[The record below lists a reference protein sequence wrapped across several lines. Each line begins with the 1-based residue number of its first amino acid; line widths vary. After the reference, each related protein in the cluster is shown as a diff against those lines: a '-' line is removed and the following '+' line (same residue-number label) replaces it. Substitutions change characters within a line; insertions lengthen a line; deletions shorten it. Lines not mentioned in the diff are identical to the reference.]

1 MKLFDKK
8 IGNQTVNFNGRKVIF
23 VNSVAE
29 VDDAFGAEV
38 LKMGFPDLYEFGK
51 QPVYETPKEIQMK
64 TDFSEK
70 EEWYKGECSRLR
82 NIADS
87 RKKQV
92 EDLEAEVKLWKEEYE
107 KEKSARLALLEN
119 LSKDSEVIPDKPED
133 TELEQPKG
141 DEQEGDGDV
150 EQEQPINDEQEGET
164 SVMDRTLPC
173 DTSDDDLR
181 DELSSLK
188 KDELIAFAEGNGLV
202 IEEPTK
208 MTKAEI
214 IEYIVESTK

>member
-8 IGNQTVNFNGRKVIF
+8 IGNQTVNFNGRKVTF

-29 VDDAFGAEV
+29 VDDSFGAEI
-38 LKMGFPDLYEFGK
+38 LKMGFADLYELGK

-92 EDLEAEVKLWKEEYE
+92 EDLESEVKLWKEEYE
-107 KEKSARLALLEN
+107 KEKAARLALVEN
-119 LSKDSEVIPDKPED
+119 LSRATESAPEVPDE
-133 TELEQPKG
+133 TEPEQPKNEEQSG
-141 DEQEGDGDV
+141 EEEVVDEAASE
-150 EQEQPINDEQEGET
+150 ET
-164 SVMDRTLPC
+164 SDEA
-173 DTSDDDLR
+173 LR
-181 DELSSLK
+181 EELASLK
-188 KDELIAFAEGNGLV
+188 KDELLVFAKDNGLEV
-202 IEEPTK
+202 DGLEER
-208 MTKAEI
+208 TKAEI
-214 IEYIVESTK
+214 IEFIVESTK

>member
-8 IGNQTVNFNGRKVIF
+8 IGNQTVNFNGRKVTF

-29 VDDAFGAEV
+29 VDDAFGAEI

-51 QPVYETPKEIQMK
+51 QPIYETPKEIQMK

-92 EDLEAEVKLWKEEYE
+92 EALEAEVKLWKEEYE
-107 KEKSARLALLEN
+107 KEKSARLALVEN
-119 LSKDSEVIPDKPED
+119 LLKDSEVMPDKPEV
-133 TELEQPKG
+133 TEPEQPK
-141 DEQEGDGDV
+141 
-150 EQEQPINDEQEGET
+150 NDEQEGET
-164 SVMDRTLPC
+164 SMMGNTLPC

-181 DELSSLK
+181 DELSPLK

-202 IEEPTK
+202 IEEPSK

>member
-1 MKLFDKK
+1 MKLFDRK
-8 IGNQTVNFNGRKVIF
+8 IGNQTVNFNGRKVVF

-29 VDDAFGAEV
+29 VDDTFGEEM
-38 LKMGFPDLYEFGK
+38 LKMGFADLYELGK

-70 EEWYKGECSRLR
+70 EEWYKGECARLR

-107 KEKSARLALLEN
+107 KEKTARLALVEN
-119 LSKDSEVIPDKPED
+119 LSRSAEPAPEVPEGTEPEQPED
-133 TELEQPKG
+133 
-141 DEQEGDGDV
+141 DEQGGEV
-150 EQEQPINDEQEGET
+150 ESMSEET
-164 SVMDRTLPC
+164 
-173 DTSDDDLR
+173 LR
-181 DELSSLK
+181 DELASLK
-188 KDELIAFAEGNGLV
+188 KDELLTFARDNGLEV
-202 IEEPTK
+202 DGLEK
-208 MTKAEI
+208 RTKAEI

>member
-8 IGNQTVNFNGRKVIF
+8 IGNQIVNFNGKKVAF

-29 VDDAFGAEV
+29 VDDAFGAEI
-38 LKMGFPDLYEFGK
+38 LKMGFPDIYEFGK

-107 KEKSARLALLEN
+107 KEKAARLALVEN
-119 LSKDSEVIPDKPED
+119 LSKEDKSTSEAFEEVGSTHETSDGV
-133 TELEQPKG
+133 ELNQSE
-141 DEQEGDGDV
+141 
-150 EQEQPINDEQEGET
+150 NDEQGSEEEVKGENVSGET
-164 SVMDRTLPC
+164 SDEA
-173 DTSDDDLR
+173 LR
-181 DELSSLK
+181 EELASLK
-188 KDELIAFAEGNGLV
+188 KDELLAFAKDNGLEV
-202 IEEPTK
+202 DGLDK
-208 MTKAEI
+208 RTKAEI
-214 IEYIVESTK
+214 IEYIVESVE

>member
-8 IGNQTVNFNGRKVIF
+8 IGNQTVNFNGRKVTF

-29 VDDAFGAEV
+29 VDDSFGAEI
-38 LKMGFPDLYEFGK
+38 LKMGFADLYELGK

-92 EDLEAEVKLWKEEYE
+92 EDLESEVKLWKEEYE
-107 KEKSARLALLEN
+107 KEKAARLALVEN
-119 LSKDSEVIPDKPED
+119 LSRATESTPEVPDE
-133 TELEQPKG
+133 TEPEQPKNEEQSG
-141 DEQEGDGDV
+141 EEEVVDEAAPE
-150 EQEQPINDEQEGET
+150 ET
-164 SVMDRTLPC
+164 SDEA
-173 DTSDDDLR
+173 LR
-181 DELSSLK
+181 EELASLK
-188 KDELIAFAEGNGLV
+188 KDELLAFAKDNGLE
-202 IEEPTK
+202 IDGLEK
-208 MTKAEI
+208 KTKADI
-214 IEYIVESTK
+214 IEFIVESTK

>member
-8 IGNQTVNFNGRKVIF
+8 IGNQTVNFNGRKVTF

-29 VDDAFGAEV
+29 VDDSFGAEI
-38 LKMGFPDLYEFGK
+38 LKMGFADLYELGK

-92 EDLEAEVKLWKEEYE
+92 EDLESEVKLWKEEYE
-107 KEKSARLALLEN
+107 KEKAARLALVEN
-119 LSKDSEVIPDKPED
+119 LSRATESAPEVPEE
-133 TELEQPKG
+133 TEPEQPKNEEQSG
-141 DEQEGDGDV
+141 EEEVVDEAAPE
-150 EQEQPINDEQEGET
+150 ET
-164 SVMDRTLPC
+164 SDEA
-173 DTSDDDLR
+173 LR
-181 DELSSLK
+181 EELASLK
-188 KDELIAFAEGNGLV
+188 KDELLAFAKDNGLE
-202 IEEPTK
+202 IDGLEK
-208 MTKAEI
+208 RTKADI
-214 IEYIVESTK
+214 IEFIVESTK

>member
-8 IGNQTVNFNGRKVIF
+8 IGNQTVNFNGRKVTF

-29 VDDAFGAEV
+29 VDDAFGAEI
-38 LKMGFPDLYEFGK
+38 LKMGFADLYELGK

-92 EDLEAEVKLWKEEYE
+92 EDLESEVKLWKEEYE
-107 KEKSARLALLEN
+107 KEKAARLALVEN
-119 LSKDSEVIPDKPED
+119 LSRATEPAPEVPEE
-133 TELEQPKG
+133 TEPEQPK
-141 DEQEGDGDV
+141 
-150 EQEQPINDEQEGET
+150 NDEQGGEEEVADEAASEET
-164 SVMDRTLPC
+164 SDEA
-173 DTSDDDLR
+173 LR
-181 DELSSLK
+181 EELASLK
-188 KDELIAFAEGNGLV
+188 KDELFAFAKDNGLE
-202 IEEPTK
+202 IDGLEK
-208 MTKAEI
+208 RTKADI
-214 IEYIVESTK
+214 IEFIVESTK

>member
-8 IGNQTVNFNGRKVIF
+8 IGNQIVNFNGKKVAF

-29 VDDAFGAEV
+29 VDDAFGAEI
-38 LKMGFPDLYEFGK
+38 LKMGFPDIYEFGK

-107 KEKSARLALLEN
+107 KEKAARLALVEN
-119 LSKDSEVIPDKPED
+119 LSKEDKSTSEMLEEVES
-133 TELEQPKG
+133 THETSEEVELKQSE
-141 DEQEGDGDV
+141 
-150 EQEQPINDEQEGET
+150 NDEQSSEEEVKGENVSGET
-164 SVMDRTLPC
+164 SDEA
-173 DTSDDDLR
+173 LR
-181 DELSSLK
+181 EELASLK
-188 KDELIAFAEGNGLV
+188 KDELLAFAKDNGLEV
-202 IEEPTK
+202 DGLDK
-208 MTKAEI
+208 RTKAEI
-214 IEYIVESTK
+214 IEYIVESVE

>member
-8 IGNQTVNFNGRKVIF
+8 IGNQTVNFNGKKVAF

-29 VDDAFGAEV
+29 VDDAFGAEI

-92 EDLEAEVKLWKEEYE
+92 EDLEAEVKLWKDEYE
-107 KEKSARLALLEN
+107 KEKLARLALVEN
-119 LSKDSEVIPDKPED
+119 LSKEVESTHEIPEEVELKPSE
-133 TELEQPKG
+133 
-141 DEQEGDGDV
+141 
-150 EQEQPINDEQEGET
+150 NDEQGSGEEVKDENVSGET
-164 SVMDRTLPC
+164 SDEA
-173 DTSDDDLR
+173 LR
-181 DELSSLK
+181 EELASLK
-188 KDELIAFAEGNGLV
+188 KDELLAFAKDNGLEV
-202 IEEPTK
+202 DGLDK
-208 MTKAEI
+208 RTKAEI
-214 IEYIVESTK
+214 IEYIVESVE

>member
-8 IGNQTVNFNGRKVIF
+8 IGNQTVNFNGRKVTF

-29 VDDAFGAEV
+29 VDDAFGVEI

-107 KEKSARLALLEN
+107 KEKSARLALIEN

-133 TELEQPKG
+133 TESEQPK
-141 DEQEGDGDV
+141 
-150 EQEQPINDEQEGET
+150 NDEHEDDANMEHSESGEHENDGSAT
-164 SVMDRTLPC
+164 A
-173 DTSDDDLR
+173 DDDLR

-202 IEEPTK
+202 IEDPSK

>member
-8 IGNQTVNFNGRKVIF
+8 IGNQTVNFNGRKVTF

-29 VDDAFGAEV
+29 VDDVFGAEI
-38 LKMGFPDLYEFGK
+38 LKMGFADLYELGK

-70 EEWYKGECSRLR
+70 EEWYKGECARLR

-107 KEKSARLALLEN
+107 KEKMARLALVEN
-119 LSKDSEVIPDKPED
+119 LSRDAEPTPEISGEH
-133 TELEQPKG
+133 ELEQPK
-141 DEQEGDGDV
+141 
-150 EQEQPINDEQEGET
+150 NDEQDREEETTGEVASEET
-164 SVMDRTLPC
+164 SDETL
-173 DTSDDDLR
+173 R
-181 DELSSLK
+181 EELASLK
-188 KDELIAFAEGNGLV
+188 KDELLAFAKDNGLEV
-202 IEEPTK
+202 DGLEK
-208 MTKAEI
+208 RTKADI
-214 IEYIVESTK
+214 IEFIVESTK

>member
-8 IGNQTVNFNGRKVIF
+8 IGNQTVNFNGRKVTF

-29 VDDAFGAEV
+29 VDDAFGAEI

-107 KEKSARLALLEN
+107 KEKLARLSLVEN
-119 LSKDSEVIPDKPED
+119 LSKDSEVMLDKPEV
-133 TELEQPKG
+133 TEPEQPK
-141 DEQEGDGDV
+141 
-150 EQEQPINDEQEGET
+150 NDEQEGET
-164 SVMDRTLPC
+164 SMMGNTLPC
-173 DTSDDDLR
+173 DTPDDDLR

-202 IEEPTK
+202 IEEPSK

>member
-8 IGNQTVNFNGRKVIF
+8 IGNQTVNFNGRKVTF

-29 VDDAFGAEV
+29 VDDVFGAEI
-38 LKMGFPDLYEFGK
+38 LKMGFADLYELGK

-70 EEWYKGECSRLR
+70 EEWYKGECARLR

-107 KEKSARLALLEN
+107 KEKAARLALVEN
-119 LSKDSEVIPDKPED
+119 LSRDAEPTPEIPEEHE
-133 TELEQPKG
+133 TEQPK
-141 DEQEGDGDV
+141 
-150 EQEQPINDEQEGET
+150 NDEQGGEEGVAGKDASEET
-164 SVMDRTLPC
+164 SDEA
-173 DTSDDDLR
+173 LR
-181 DELSSLK
+181 EELASLK
-188 KDELIAFAEGNGLV
+188 KDELLAFAKDNGLEV
-202 IEEPTK
+202 DGLEK
-208 MTKAEI
+208 RTKADI
-214 IEYIVESTK
+214 IEFIVESTK

>member
-8 IGNQTVNFNGRKVIF
+8 IGNQIVNFNGRKVTF

-29 VDDAFGAEV
+29 VDDVFGAEI
-38 LKMGFPDLYEFGK
+38 LKMGFADLYELGK

-70 EEWYKGECSRLR
+70 EEWYKGECARLR

-107 KEKSARLALLEN
+107 KEKMARLALVEN
-119 LSKDSEVIPDKPED
+119 LSRGAEPTPEISEEHEP
-133 TELEQPKG
+133 EQPKT
-141 DEQEGDGDV
+141 DEQGSEEEVTGEV
-150 EQEQPINDEQEGET
+150 APEET
-164 SVMDRTLPC
+164 SDEA
-173 DTSDDDLR
+173 LR
-181 DELSSLK
+181 EELASLK
-188 KDELIAFAEGNGLV
+188 KDELLAFAKDNGLEV
-202 IEEPTK
+202 DGLEK
-208 MTKAEI
+208 RTKADI
-214 IEYIVESTK
+214 IEFIVESTK

>member
-8 IGNQTVNFNGRKVIF
+8 IGNQIVNFNGKKVAF

-29 VDDAFGAEV
+29 VDDAFGAEI
-38 LKMGFPDLYEFGK
+38 LKMGFPDIYEFGK

-107 KEKSARLALLEN
+107 KEKAARLALVEN
-119 LSKDSEVIPDKPED
+119 LSKEDKSTSEALEEVGSTHETSDEVEV
-133 TELEQPKG
+133 ELNQSE
-141 DEQEGDGDV
+141 
-150 EQEQPINDEQEGET
+150 NDEQSSEEEVKGENVSGET
-164 SVMDRTLPC
+164 SDEA
-173 DTSDDDLR
+173 LR
-181 DELSSLK
+181 EELASLK
-188 KDELIAFAEGNGLV
+188 KDELLAFAKDNGLEV
-202 IEEPTK
+202 DGLDK
-208 MTKAEI
+208 RTKAEI
-214 IEYIVESTK
+214 IEYIVESVE

>member
-8 IGNQTVNFNGRKVIF
+8 IGNQTVNFNGRKVTF

-29 VDDAFGAEV
+29 VDDAFGAEI
-38 LKMGFPDLYEFGK
+38 LKMGFADLYELGK

-92 EDLEAEVKLWKEEYE
+92 EDLELEVKLWKEEYE
-107 KEKSARLALLEN
+107 KEKAARLALVEN
-119 LSKDSEVIPDKPED
+119 LSREAEPAPEVPEE
-133 TELEQPKG
+133 TESEQPK
-141 DEQEGDGDV
+141 
-150 EQEQPINDEQEGET
+150 NDEQGNEEEVAEEAAPEET
-164 SVMDRTLPC
+164 S
-173 DTSDDDLR
+173 
-181 DELSSLK
+181 DEALCEELASLK
-188 KDELIAFAEGNGLV
+188 KDELLTFAKDNGL
-202 IEEPTK
+202 ETDGLDK
-208 MTKAEI
+208 RTKADI
-214 IEYIVESTK
+214 IEFIVESTK

>member
-8 IGNQTVNFNGRKVIF
+8 IGNQIVNFNGKKVAF

-29 VDDAFGAEV
+29 VDDAFGAEI
-38 LKMGFPDLYEFGK
+38 LKMGFPDIYEFGK

-107 KEKSARLALLEN
+107 KEKAARLAFVEN
-119 LSKDSEVIPDKPED
+119 LSKEDKSTSEAFEEVGSTHETSDEV
-133 TELEQPKG
+133 ELNQSE
-141 DEQEGDGDV
+141 
-150 EQEQPINDEQEGET
+150 NDEQGSEEEVKGENVSGET
-164 SVMDRTLPC
+164 SDEA
-173 DTSDDDLR
+173 LR
-181 DELSSLK
+181 EELASLK
-188 KDELIAFAEGNGLV
+188 KDELLAFAKDNGLEV
-202 IEEPTK
+202 DGLDK
-208 MTKAEI
+208 RTKAEI
-214 IEYIVESTK
+214 IEYIVESVE

>member
-8 IGNQTVNFNGRKVIF
+8 IGNQIVNFNGKKVAF

-29 VDDAFGAEV
+29 VDDAFGAEI
-38 LKMGFPDLYEFGK
+38 LKMGFPDIYEFGK

-107 KEKSARLALLEN
+107 KEKAARLALVEN
-119 LSKDSEVIPDKPED
+119 LSKEDKSTSEAFEEVGSTHETSDEV
-133 TELEQPKG
+133 ELNQSE
-141 DEQEGDGDV
+141 
-150 EQEQPINDEQEGET
+150 NDEQGSEEEVKGENVSGET
-164 SVMDRTLPC
+164 SDEA
-173 DTSDDDLR
+173 LR
-181 DELSSLK
+181 EELASLK
-188 KDELIAFAEGNGLV
+188 KDELLAFAKDNGLEV
-202 IEEPTK
+202 DGLDK
-208 MTKAEI
+208 RTKAEI
-214 IEYIVESTK
+214 IEYIVESVE

>member
-8 IGNQTVNFNGRKVIF
+8 IGNQTVNFNGRKVTF

-29 VDDAFGAEV
+29 VDDAFGAEI

-51 QPVYETPKEIQMK
+51 QPIYETPKEIQMK

-92 EDLEAEVKLWKEEYE
+92 EALEAEVKLWKEEYE
-107 KEKSARLALLEN
+107 KEKSARLALVEN
-119 LSKDSEVIPDKPED
+119 LSKDSEVMPDKPEV
-133 TELEQPKG
+133 TEPEQPK
-141 DEQEGDGDV
+141 
-150 EQEQPINDEQEGET
+150 NDEQEGET
-164 SVMDRTLPC
+164 SMMGNTLPC
-173 DTSDDDLR
+173 STPDDDLR

-202 IEEPTK
+202 IEEPSK

>member
-8 IGNQTVNFNGRKVIF
+8 IGNQTVNFNGKKVAF

-29 VDDAFGAEV
+29 VDDAFGAEI
-38 LKMGFPDLYEFGK
+38 LKMGFPDIYELGK

-92 EDLEAEVKLWKEEYE
+92 EDLQAEVKLWKDEYE
-107 KEKSARLALLEN
+107 KEKAARLALVEN
-119 LSKDSEVIPDKPED
+119 LSKEDKSTSE
-133 TELEQPKG
+133 TLE
-141 DEQEGDGDV
+141 EV
-150 EQEQPINDEQEGET
+150 ESTHETSEEVGLKQSENDEQSSEEEVKGENVSGET
-164 SVMDRTLPC
+164 SDEA
-173 DTSDDDLR
+173 LR
-181 DELSSLK
+181 EELASLK
-188 KDELIAFAEGNGLV
+188 KDELLAFAKDNGLEV
-202 IEEPTK
+202 DGLDK
-208 MTKAEI
+208 RTKAEI
-214 IEYIVESTK
+214 IEYIVESVE

>member
-8 IGNQTVNFNGRKVIF
+8 IGNQIVNFNGKKVAF

-29 VDDAFGAEV
+29 VDDAFGAEI
-38 LKMGFPDLYEFGK
+38 LKMGFPDIYEFGK

-92 EDLEAEVKLWKEEYE
+92 EDLEAEVKLWKDEYE
-107 KEKSARLALLEN
+107 KEKAARLALVEN
-119 LSKDSEVIPDKPED
+119 LSKEVESTSETSEEV
-133 TELEQPKG
+133 ELKQSENDGQSSEGEVKG
-141 DEQEGDGDV
+141 ENV
-150 EQEQPINDEQEGET
+150 SGET
-164 SVMDRTLPC
+164 SDEA
-173 DTSDDDLR
+173 LR
-181 DELSSLK
+181 EELASLK
-188 KDELIAFAEGNGLV
+188 KDELLAFAKDNGLEV
-202 IEEPTK
+202 DGLDK
-208 MTKAEI
+208 RTKAEI
-214 IEYIVESTK
+214 IEYIVESVE

>member
-8 IGNQTVNFNGRKVIF
+8 IGNQIVNFNGKKVAF

-29 VDDAFGAEV
+29 VDDAFGAEI
-38 LKMGFPDLYEFGK
+38 LKMGFPDIYEFGK

-92 EDLEAEVKLWKEEYE
+92 EDLEAEVKLWKGEYE
-107 KEKSARLALLEN
+107 KEKAARLALVEN
-119 LSKDSEVIPDKPED
+119 LSKEDKSTSETLEEAESTHETSEEV
-133 TELEQPKG
+133 ELKQSE
-141 DEQEGDGDV
+141 
-150 EQEQPINDEQEGET
+150 NDEQGSEEEVKGENVSGET
-164 SVMDRTLPC
+164 SDEA
-173 DTSDDDLR
+173 LR
-181 DELSSLK
+181 EELASLK
-188 KDELIAFAEGNGLV
+188 KDELLAFAKDNGLEV
-202 IEEPTK
+202 DGLDK
-208 MTKAEI
+208 RTKAEI
-214 IEYIVESTK
+214 IEYIVESVE

>member
-8 IGNQTVNFNGRKVIF
+8 IGNQTVNFNGRKVTF

-29 VDDAFGAEV
+29 VDDSFGAEI
-38 LKMGFPDLYEFGK
+38 LKMGFADLYELGK

-92 EDLEAEVKLWKEEYE
+92 EDLESEVKLWKEEYE
-107 KEKSARLALLEN
+107 KEKAARLALVKN
-119 LSKDSEVIPDKPED
+119 LSRATESAPEVPDE
-133 TELEQPKG
+133 TEPEQPKNEEQG
-141 DEQEGDGDV
+141 GEEEVVDEAAPE
-150 EQEQPINDEQEGET
+150 ET
-164 SVMDRTLPC
+164 SDEA
-173 DTSDDDLR
+173 LR
-181 DELSSLK
+181 EELASLK
-188 KDELIAFAEGNGLV
+188 KDELLAFAKDNGLE
-202 IEEPTK
+202 IDGLEK
-208 MTKAEI
+208 RTKADI
-214 IEYIVESTK
+214 IEFIVESTK

>member
-8 IGNQTVNFNGRKVIF
+8 IGNQIVNFNGKKVAF

-29 VDDAFGAEV
+29 VDDAFGAEI
-38 LKMGFPDLYEFGK
+38 LKMGFPDIYEFGK

-107 KEKSARLALLEN
+107 KEKAARLALVEN
-119 LSKDSEVIPDKPED
+119 LSKEDKSTSEALEEVES
-133 TELEQPKG
+133 THEASEEVELNQSE
-141 DEQEGDGDV
+141 
-150 EQEQPINDEQEGET
+150 NDEQGSKEEVKGENVSGET
-164 SVMDRTLPC
+164 SDEA
-173 DTSDDDLR
+173 LR
-181 DELSSLK
+181 EELASLK
-188 KDELIAFAEGNGLV
+188 KDELLAFAKDNGLEV
-202 IEEPTK
+202 DGLDK
-208 MTKAEI
+208 RTKAEI
-214 IEYIVESTK
+214 IEYIVESVE

>member
-8 IGNQTVNFNGRKVIF
+8 IGNQIVNFNGKKVVF

-29 VDDAFGAEV
+29 VDDAFGAEI
-38 LKMGFPDLYEFGK
+38 LKMGFPDIYEFGK
-51 QPVYETPKEIQMK
+51 QPVYETPKEVQMK

-107 KEKSARLALLEN
+107 KEKAARLALVEN
-119 LSKDSEVIPDKPED
+119 LSKEDKSTSEALEEVGSTHETSDEV
-133 TELEQPKG
+133 ELNQSE
-141 DEQEGDGDV
+141 
-150 EQEQPINDEQEGET
+150 NDEQSSEEEVKGENVSGET
-164 SVMDRTLPC
+164 SDEA
-173 DTSDDDLR
+173 LR
-181 DELSSLK
+181 EELASLK
-188 KDELIAFAEGNGLV
+188 KDELLAFAKDNGLEV
-202 IEEPTK
+202 DGLDK
-208 MTKAEI
+208 RTKAEI
-214 IEYIVESTK
+214 IEYIVESVE

>member
-8 IGNQTVNFNGRKVIF
+8 IGNQIVNFNGRKVTF

-29 VDDAFGAEV
+29 VDDSFGAEI
-38 LKMGFPDLYEFGK
+38 LKMGFADLYELGK

-92 EDLEAEVKLWKEEYE
+92 EDLESEVKLWKEEYE
-107 KEKSARLALLEN
+107 KEKAARLALVEN
-119 LSKDSEVIPDKPED
+119 LSRATESAPEVPDE
-133 TELEQPKG
+133 TEPEQPKNEEQSG
-141 DEQEGDGDV
+141 EEEVVDEAAPE
-150 EQEQPINDEQEGET
+150 ET
-164 SVMDRTLPC
+164 SDEA
-173 DTSDDDLR
+173 LR
-181 DELSSLK
+181 EELASLK
-188 KDELIAFAEGNGLV
+188 KDELLAFAKDNGLE
-202 IEEPTK
+202 IDDLEK
-208 MTKAEI
+208 RTKADI
-214 IEYIVESTK
+214 IEFIVESTK

>member
-8 IGNQTVNFNGRKVIF
+8 IGNQTVNFNGRKVTF

-29 VDDAFGAEV
+29 VDDSFGAEI
-38 LKMGFPDLYEFGK
+38 LKMGFADLYELGK

-92 EDLEAEVKLWKEEYE
+92 EDLESEVKLWKEEYE
-107 KEKSARLALLEN
+107 KEKAARLALVEN
-119 LSKDSEVIPDKPED
+119 LSRATESTPEVPDE
-133 TELEQPKG
+133 TESEQPKNEEQSG
-141 DEQEGDGDV
+141 EEEVVDEAAPE
-150 EQEQPINDEQEGET
+150 ET
-164 SVMDRTLPC
+164 SDEA
-173 DTSDDDLR
+173 LR
-181 DELSSLK
+181 EELASLK
-188 KDELIAFAEGNGLV
+188 KDELLAFAKDNGLE
-202 IEEPTK
+202 IDGLEK
-208 MTKAEI
+208 RTKADI
-214 IEYIVESTK
+214 IEFIVESTK

>member
-8 IGNQTVNFNGRKVIF
+8 IGNQIVNFNGKKVAF

-29 VDDAFGAEV
+29 VDDAFGAEI
-38 LKMGFPDLYEFGK
+38 LKMGFPDIYEFGK

-107 KEKSARLALLEN
+107 KEKVARLALVEN
-119 LSKDSEVIPDKPED
+119 LSKEDKSTSEAFEEVVSTHETSDEV
-133 TELEQPKG
+133 ELNQSE
-141 DEQEGDGDV
+141 
-150 EQEQPINDEQEGET
+150 NDEQGSEEEVKGENVSGET
-164 SVMDRTLPC
+164 SDEA
-173 DTSDDDLR
+173 LR
-181 DELSSLK
+181 EELASLK
-188 KDELIAFAEGNGLV
+188 KDELLAFAKDNGLEV
-202 IEEPTK
+202 DGLDK
-208 MTKAEI
+208 RTKAEI
-214 IEYIVESTK
+214 IEYIVESVE

>member
-8 IGNQTVNFNGRKVIF
+8 IGNQTVNFNGKKVAF

-29 VDDAFGAEV
+29 VDDAFGAEI
-38 LKMGFPDLYEFGK
+38 LKMGFPDIYELGK

-92 EDLEAEVKLWKEEYE
+92 EDLQAEVKLWKDEYE
-107 KEKSARLALLEN
+107 KEKAARLALVEN
-119 LSKDSEVIPDKPED
+119 LSKEDKSTSETLEEVES
-133 TELEQPKG
+133 THETSEEVELKQSE
-141 DEQEGDGDV
+141 
-150 EQEQPINDEQEGET
+150 NDEQSSEEEVKGENVSGET
-164 SVMDRTLPC
+164 SDEA
-173 DTSDDDLR
+173 LR
-181 DELSSLK
+181 EELASLK
-188 KDELIAFAEGNGLV
+188 KDELLAFAKDNGLEV
-202 IEEPTK
+202 DGLDK
-208 MTKAEI
+208 RTKAEI
-214 IEYIVESTK
+214 IEYIVESVE

>member
-8 IGNQTVNFNGRKVIF
+8 IGNQTVNFNGRKVTF

-29 VDDAFGAEV
+29 VDDSFGAEI
-38 LKMGFPDLYEFGK
+38 LKMGFADLYELGK

-92 EDLEAEVKLWKEEYE
+92 DDLESEVKLWKEEYE
-107 KEKSARLALLEN
+107 KEKAARLALVEN
-119 LSKDSEVIPDKPED
+119 LSRATESAPEVPDE
-133 TELEQPKG
+133 TEPEQPKNEEQG
-141 DEQEGDGDV
+141 GEEEVVDEAAPE
-150 EQEQPINDEQEGET
+150 ET
-164 SVMDRTLPC
+164 SDEA
-173 DTSDDDLR
+173 LR
-181 DELSSLK
+181 EELASLK
-188 KDELIAFAEGNGLV
+188 KDELLAFAKDNGLE
-202 IEEPTK
+202 IDGLEK
-208 MTKAEI
+208 RTKADI
-214 IEYIVESTK
+214 IEFIVESTK

>member
-8 IGNQTVNFNGRKVIF
+8 IGNQTVNFNGRKVTF

-29 VDDAFGAEV
+29 VDDAFGAEL
-38 LKMGFPDLYEFGK
+38 LKMGFSDLYEFGK

-119 LSKDSEVIPDKPED
+119 FSKDSEVIPDKHED
-133 TELEQPKG
+133 TEIEQPKG

-150 EQEQPINDEQEGET
+150 EQEQLMNDEQEG
-164 SVMDRTLPC
+164 
-173 DTSDDDLR
+173 DTPDDDLR

-202 IEEPTK
+202 IEEPSK